1 MPTKVNNII
10 AQAAQAKRKNWIKS
24 LTILQNGLSEF
35 SSDPQLLEALGD
47 LHLFKNKNQKA
58 LQYYRQ
64 ADKAA
69 PHKESVLHKMAN
81 LHMLD
86 FNFVA
91 AKNCLEQI
99 ANPSS
104 ASIFKKAVCCIHLQ
118 VPDEATSLL
127 ESILDDP
134 TNPEAVSFLL
144 CEQYISLKKFAKA
157 KEFIEILQKKYPH
170 SNKVTFLLGYYLYCQ
185 KKWLAAYDH
194 LLQAEKDGFNYLGNI
209 KILAQ
214 TAYRIGLFSPAID
227 YFRKA
232 LRFSPFDAS
241 IFEHLIKI
249 YLRLG
254 QTEKAKI
261 IAKKIPVFVP
271 KSRKLQ
277 NLIEMLTQ

>member
-185 KKWLAAYDH
+185 KNGWRHTTTFCKRKKTASTIWATSKFWRKPPTESVCFRQRSTIL
-194 LLQAEKDGFNYLGNI
+194 EKLCDFRRSTPPFLNI
-209 KILAQ
+209 
-214 TAYRIGLFSPAID
+214 
-227 YFRKA
+227 
-232 LRFSPFDAS
+232 
-241 IFEHLIKI
+241 
-249 YLRLG
+249 
-254 QTEKAKI
+254 
-261 IAKKIPVFVP
+261 
-271 KSRKLQ
+271 
-277 NLIEMLTQ
+277 